1 MIILSFFR
9 FYFFLSRDKRE
20 KFVVL
25 RYMYTCKGATMFMR
39 ESGVALDA
47 IAVMIPFR
55 LFPPPFRTRR
65 GGTIEGIEHDPQFT
79 SISPVSNI
87 FFLAVGFGRIV
98 LQFVP

>member
-20 KFVVL
+20 KFVL
-25 RYMYTCKGATMFMR
+25 GYMYTCKGATMFMR

-98 LQFVP
+98 SQSVP